1 MIPLQGMNLEEF
13 SYFGKTL
20 YLPSNCQYLSKL
32 GQGSFGQVICVKK
45 NKNIMAIKIITE
57 EENNDFYI
65 STMREIEILK
75 FMKHPNIIEMFDF
88 YYYKNKIY
96 LILEF
101 MDTNLNNIILSK
113 QKLSKEQVVYFVEQ
127 ILNGLNALHCSGIIH
142 RDIKPGNILVNKNCL
157 LKIADF
163 GLSCGLDSD
172 LPPEYTVSRWYRAP
186 EILLDCEY
194 NVSSDIWSLGCVFV
208 ELINREPLFPGLNT
222 YHQIKKIL
230 SFLSDINNSDL
241 NFLEKEKYDY
251 LKKMSYEKNNEP
263 FLKKKGYEEYEK
275 KILSMLSFNPSHRLS
290 ANDYLSNNFSIDFFE
305 SVEYN
310 KFYDDFLLLEKNCE
324 YKKIKEKYEKTLM
337 KK

>member
-101 MDTNLNNIILSK
+101 MDTSLNNIILST
-113 QKLSKEQVVYFVEQ
+113 Y
-127 ILNGLNALHCSGIIH
+127 LN
-142 RDIKPGNILVNKNCL
+142 
-157 LKIADF
+157 
-163 GLSCGLDSD
+163 
-172 LPPEYTVSRWYRAP
+172 
-186 EILLDCEY
+186 
-194 NVSSDIWSLGCVFV
+194 
-208 ELINREPLFPGLNT
+208 
-222 YHQIKKIL
+222 
-230 SFLSDINNSDL
+230 
-241 NFLEKEKYDY
+241 
-251 LKKMSYEKNNEP
+251 
-263 FLKKKGYEEYEK
+263 
-275 KILSMLSFNPSHRLS
+275 
-290 ANDYLSNNFSIDFFE
+290 
-305 SVEYN
+305 
-310 KFYDDFLLLEKNCE
+310 
-324 YKKIKEKYEKTLM
+324 
-337 KK
+337 